1 MSLTLQIPDSV
12 LQGMRLPEQE
22 IPGRLLA
29 ELAIGLYSQDVLSL
43 GKAAELAGENIFRFG
58 ELVADRG
65 IPRHY
70 GDEDLAQDL
79 AYARGK

>member
-1 MSLTLQIPDSV
+1 MTLQIPDSV
-12 LQGMRLPEQE
+12 LQGMRLPVQE
-22 IPGRLLA
+22 IPGRLLT

-43 GKAAELAGENIFRFG
+43 GKAAELAGENTFRFG

-70 GDEDLAQDL
+70 GDEELAQDL